1 MNPVMT
7 LMTAYSRTITA
18 IEKID
23 LIKKIFLII
32 DIRIKQNI
40 VILIFSKKNNILK
53 NIKIQYSKYIMKE
66 FLKICIKK

>member
-7 LMTAYSRTITA
+7 LITAYSRTITA

-23 LIKKIFLII
+23 LIKKNFLII